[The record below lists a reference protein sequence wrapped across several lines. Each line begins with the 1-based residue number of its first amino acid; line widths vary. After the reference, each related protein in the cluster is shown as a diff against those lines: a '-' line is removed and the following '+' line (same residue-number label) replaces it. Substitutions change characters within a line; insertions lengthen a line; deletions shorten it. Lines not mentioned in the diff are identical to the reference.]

1 MLTASHVLAQ
11 RGYTIYAT
19 QGTSQYLTE
28 NGIKNIRVYWPTEKG
43 EPQVLDLLREKK
55 IDMVVNVPRDLSSRE
70 ITNGYRVRRTAIDL
84 NIPLLTNARLA
95 SAFIHAFTSTSLNDL
110 DIKSWDEY

>member
-1 MLTASHVLAQ
+1 
-11 RGYTIYAT
+11 
-19 QGTSQYLTE
+19 
-28 NGIKNIRVYWPTEKG
+28 
-43 EPQVLDLLREKK
+43 
-55 IDMVVNVPRDLSSRE
+55 MVVNIPHDLSSRE

-95 SAFIHAFTSTSLNDL
+95 SSFIHAFATVDIDDL